1 MKQLL
6 LKLMSSTIMKKV
18 KEWLKE
24 NGFMG
29 FASLAVAGGAAFFG
43 MWMVAVGAFCWFL
56 GKNWEIIV
64 NIYKN
69 KYKEKVEDLV
79 DDVKDKIGK

>member
-29 FASLAVAGGAAFFG
+29 LASLAVAGVAMFLG
-43 MWMVAVGAFCWFL
+43 MWLVVAGSIGFFV
-56 GKNWEIIV
+56 GKNWEILR
-64 NIYKN
+64 NLWKT

-79 DDVKDKIGK
+79 DDVKDKIG